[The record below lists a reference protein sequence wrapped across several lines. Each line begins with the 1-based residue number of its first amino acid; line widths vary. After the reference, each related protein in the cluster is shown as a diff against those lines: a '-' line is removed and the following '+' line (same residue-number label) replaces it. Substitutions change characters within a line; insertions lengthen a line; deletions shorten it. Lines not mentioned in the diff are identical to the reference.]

1 MSGPKA
7 PVGLRG
13 PKVPVKTL
21 KWLLTGTFG
30 PLSPTGDIR
39 AAQSCGQGRLGG
51 RLAIWAAYRWPSGSH
66 MARVWRFLCSALTD
80 LPAVTY
86 TSSVKNRSRST
97 GARERIKGNRV
108 RIPSKAVTVCG
119 RAREPDYLPALFSK
133 PRASLFAA
141 GFRSTRG
148 AAERA
153 FCCR

>member
-1 MSGPKA
+1 M
-7 PVGLRG
+7 GLRG

-21 KWLLTGTFG
+21 KWLLIGTFG
-30 PLSPTGDIR
+30 PLSPTGDIW
-39 AAQSCGQGRLGG
+39 AAQSCGRVWFVSGLV
-51 RLAIWAAYRWPSGSH
+51 AIEVAYRRLSGSH

-80 LPAVTY
+80 LPAATY

-119 RAREPDYLPALFSK
+119 RARESDYLPALFSK